1 MNGILSPTDN
11 RRGSVVAIALMVMVT
26 LTIVGLMA
34 VKDTVM
40 ESTIAR
46 NHTLY
51 RQTLYLAE
59 AAVRQAVQMMEDYTD
74 DTAVSGEL
82 MEKPSVLPWMRHYL
96 NFDFGDDANFGD
108 FRAGDYGSFTPIMTA
123 AGNNNASGFV
133 VRYEGVS
140 LGSSIVMGQ
149 PTNKYQFSVYGRA
162 VGPMAGD
169 ATETMIKVGYTM
181 RY

>member
-1 MNGILSPTDN
+1 M
-11 RRGSVVAIALMVMVT
+11 AIALMVMVT

-34 VKDTVM
+34 VNDTIM

-51 RQTLYLAE
+51 RQTLYLADG
-59 AAVRQAVQMMEDYTD
+59 AVRQAVQMMEDYTQD
-74 DTAVSGEL
+74 SAVVGDL
-82 MEKPSVLPWMRHYL
+82 MERPSVLPWMNHYL
-96 NFDFGDDANFGD
+96 DFDFGDDVDFGD
-108 FRAGDYGSFTPIMTA
+108 FRGDNSVPDYGSFVPSIMA
-123 AGNNNASGFV
+123 NGNSNASGFV

-149 PTNKYQFSVYGRA
+149 PSNKYQFSVYSRA
-162 VGPMAGD
+162 VAAMKGD
-169 ATETMIKVGYTM
+169 ATEALIKVGYTM